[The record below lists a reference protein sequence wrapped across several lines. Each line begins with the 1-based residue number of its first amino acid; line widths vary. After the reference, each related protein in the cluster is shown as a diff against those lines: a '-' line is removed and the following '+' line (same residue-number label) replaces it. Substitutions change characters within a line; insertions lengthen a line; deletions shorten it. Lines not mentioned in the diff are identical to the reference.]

1 MRSLFLALTLL
12 AAPAHAAC
20 QPDGEIFSC
29 QIGKK
34 TLEVCHEGGALVYRF
49 GPKGKA
55 ELTLSEP
62 LETVTFNPWPGI
74 GRYIWES
81 IDFKNGDFIYRVYTS
96 VERGPDATTG
106 LIGSVTVYEGETEL
120 AYLACDDGTPTNSLD
135 RVYDLKQSVGQC
147 WDYASETWISTC
159 D

>member
-1 MRSLFLALTLL
+1 MRNLILGVFLL
-12 AAPAHAAC
+12 AATAQTAWANE
-20 QPDGEIFSC
+20 DEIFSC
-29 QIGKK
+29 EIGTKTVQIS
-34 TLEVCHEGGALVYRF
+34 HENDALVYRF
-49 GPKGKA
+49 GPEGKP
-55 ELTLSEP
+55 ELTITEP

-81 IDFKNGDFIYRVYTS
+81 VDFRNGGFTYRVYTS

-120 AYLACDDGTPTNSLD
+120 AYLPCDEGTPTNSLD
-135 RVYDLKQSVGQC
+135 RVYDLKKTIGQC
-147 WDYASETWISTC
+147 WDYDSESWITTC